1 MPSKSRSNLLLLLI
15 LAAVVVSSF
24 FKIADL
30 DFWWHLKTGEIILTQ
45 KAFPHQDIYSFTAFG
60 REYID
65 HEWLF
70 QVLQYLVYDS
80 IGPIGIILFKTL
92 VLVFIYWITTRFLL
106 KNGTPHAVA
115 AGVLLVSIAGARARF
130 IERPEIF
137 T

>member
-1 MPSKSRSNLLLLLI
+1 MPSKSRSNFLLLII
-15 LAAVVVSSF
+15 LAAVVISSF

-30 DFWWHLKTGEIILTQ
+30 DFWWHLKTGQLILQQ
-45 KAFPHQDIYSFTAFG
+45 KSFPHQDIYSFTAFG
-60 REYID
+60 HEYID

-80 IGPIGIILFKTL
+80 LGPAGIILFKTL
-92 VLVFIYWITTRFLL
+92 ILVFIYWLSTRFLL
-106 KNGTPHAVA
+106 KNRAPHAVA
-115 AGVLLVSIAGARARF
+115 AGVLLLSIAGARARF